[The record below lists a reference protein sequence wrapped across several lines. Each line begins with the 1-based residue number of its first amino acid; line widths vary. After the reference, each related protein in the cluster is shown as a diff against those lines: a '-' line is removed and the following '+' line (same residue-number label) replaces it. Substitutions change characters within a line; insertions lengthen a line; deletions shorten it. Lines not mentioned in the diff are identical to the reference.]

1 VNDTVKSLLKKLL
14 IFFIIFIFFEFLILF
29 VIETLF
35 LVAEQQLDIN
45 FNMIMEQ
52 MTEVLQNPIS
62 LVQSYTSNMNPLFF
76 IGTFVNLIYS
86 LVVASKRKSKDNQDS
101 WETQNEG
108 YHGSAHWG
116 KFKQAIDNKN
126 FRKESKKKIYNNF
139 TNSLNINDSNQKE

>member
-1 VNDTVKSLLKKLL
+1 VNATVKSLLKKLL
-14 IFFIIFIFFEFLILF
+14 IFLIIFVFFELLILF
-29 VIETLF
+29 FIEILF
-35 LVAEQQLDIN
+35 LVAEQQFDIN

-52 MTEVLQNPIS
+52 MTGVLQNPIS